1 MTAKSA
7 NYKESILS
15 KISNLPE
22 EKLALV
28 DEYLEKIIEQEN
40 EHASVLS
47 YAGIFKNLDS
57 EVLDDLTVGLPKNR
71 IAVTCGLLTADI

>member
-28 DEYLEKIIEQEN
+28 DEYLEKIIKQEN

-47 YAGIFKNLDS
+47 FAGIFKNLDS
-57 EVLDDLTVGLPKNR
+57 DVFDDLTVNLPKNR
-71 IAVTCGLLTADI
+71 IAQTSDFLQD